1 MGLLHW
7 LFCRTYVHYTSKYMM
22 FIFFVKV
29 IPVSE
34 IFRRKPERQCVSQ
47 FLYTNFINEN
57 GKWEMKYMSA
67 NKLIRK
73 YLN

>member
-1 MGLLHW
+1 
-7 LFCRTYVHYTSKYMM
+7 MM